1 MNPRGHHSINHRL
14 DRIDGGLHRVFTLA
28 LDPATTTKQV
38 QALIEE
44 LTTWKYSL
52 GTVRRWR
59 KSYKVPAPHGGA
71 RPQKK
76 KIKNLT
82 TK

>member
-1 MNPRGHHSINHRL
+1 MNHHSRHSINHRL
-14 DRIDGGLHRVFTLA
+14 DIVDGLHRVFVLA

-44 LTTWKYSL
+44 LTTWRYHL
-52 GTVRRWR
+52 DTVRRWR